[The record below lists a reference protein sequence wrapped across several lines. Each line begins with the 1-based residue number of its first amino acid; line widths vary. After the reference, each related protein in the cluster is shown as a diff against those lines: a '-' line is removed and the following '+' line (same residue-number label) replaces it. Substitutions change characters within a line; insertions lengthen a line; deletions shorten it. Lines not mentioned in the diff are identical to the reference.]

1 MDWLKKLNSKNPKD
15 WEEAA
20 KWIEK
25 NKNEK
30 IISDENESEEIKTM
44 PQRKI
49 TEPTPK
55 IIPRKTILQNT
66 IELKPKNTKTPKK
79 QVKLKETINNTEQTK
94 YKFSHSDI
102 YDIKKKIKNLNFD
115 SSFDLYNLLSAYNI
129 LNDQN
134 TRDLTIQKSLKS
146 TIQILDHQIM
156 TAKKV
161 KNIFNGRAIL
171 ADEVGLGKT
180 IEAGILLKEYFTT
193 GMVKNALILTPPSL
207 RLQWQQEL
215 KTKFNLDFITNKD
228 DDRFQDFDEHDMLIA
243 SLASASQEKNA
254 ELLKSID
261 WDIVIVDE
269 AHRLKN
275 SKTLAHKFVSE
286 LDKKFIFLL
295 SATPVQNSIQEL
307 YNMIEIVKIGHL
319 GTWKDFATKY
329 TTDKKA
335 RIINPK
341 NKNELEELLQ
351 QVVIRTTRDEV
362 RKYLKFTDRIPK
374 THMLKPTKEE
384 SLLYETATDF
394 VRELWRNE
402 KGGKNFVLPLMIL
415 QRQISSSTKSLKS
428 ALEKKTTQFSKSNL
442 DIKKIQNMMAQIH
455 KDTKMMELEKIIK
468 KNSKTKYLIFTEFR
482 DTQNYIYDTLS
493 DRGLTI
499 EKFNGSMS
507 TRERDIAVKKFK
519 NETNILV
526 STEAGGEGQNFQ
538 FCSNIINYD
547 LPWNPMR
554 IEQRV
559 GRVHRIGQKNNVHIH
574 NLIISGTIEEYIL
587 KMLFEKINLF
597 KMTIGDLDLLFED
610 EGFDSLPR
618 DAFESYMNATSQKE
632 IKNKF
637 SALGDKWSHEKKK
650 LNDTINEFD
659 EEVFANFDHNLSSL
673 RD

>member
-1 MDWLKKLNSKNPKD
+1 MDWLKKLKSEDPKD
-15 WEEAA
+15 WEEAV
-20 KWIEK
+20 KWLE
-25 NKNEK
+25 NNDEK
-30 IISDENESEEIKTM
+30 IAKSKSQTIPKTI
-44 PQRKI
+44 PKIKI
-49 TEPTPK
+49 TDSPVK
-55 IIPRKTILQNT
+55 IKKTR
-66 IELKPKNTKTPKK
+66 
-79 QVKLKETINNTEQTK
+79 VV
-94 YKFSHSDI
+94 
-102 YDIKKKIKNLNFD
+102 KKKIVNQPTVIQPNLKKNIVNTKKTKYLFTQSDEYKIKNKIKNSQFD
-115 SSFDLYNLLSAYNI
+115 SSNDLRNLLSAYNI
-129 LNDQN
+129 LNTQN

-193 GMVKNALILTPPSL
+193 GMIKNALILTPPSL

-228 DDRFQDFDEHDMLIA
+228 DTRFQGFNQHDMLIA
-243 SLASASQEKNA
+243 SLASASQEENA
-254 ELLKSID
+254 KLLKSID

-275 SKTLAHKFVSE
+275 SKTLAHKFVNE

-307 YNMIEIVKIGHL
+307 YNMIEIVKMGHL
-319 GTWKDFATKY
+319 GTWKNFASKY

-335 RIINPK
+335 RIINPD

-374 THMLKPTKEE
+374 THMLKPSKEE
-384 SLLYETATDF
+384 SIIYETATDF
-394 VRELWRNE
+394 VRELWRHE

-415 QRQISSSTKSLKS
+415 QRQISSSTESLKS
-428 ALEKKTTQFSKSNL
+428 ALEKKSQQFPKNST
-442 DIKKIQNMMAQIH
+442 DIEKIQNMINQIQ
-455 KDTKMMELEKIIK
+455 KDTKMIELEKIIK
-468 KNSKTKYLIFTEFR
+468 KDSKSKYLIFTEFR
-482 DTQNYIYDTLS
+482 DTQDYIYETLTS
-493 DRGLTI
+493 KELVV

-507 TRERDIAVKKFK
+507 TKERDVAVKKFK
-519 NETNILV
+519 QDSNILV

-559 GRVHRIGQKNNVHIH
+559 GRVHRIGQKNDVHIH

-610 EGFDSLPR
+610 EGFDNLPR
-618 DAFESYMNATSQKE
+618 EAFESYMSATSKKE
-632 IKNKF
+632 TKNKF

-650 LNDTINEFD
+650 INDTINEFD
-659 EEVFANFDHNLSSL
+659 DEVFANFDHNLSAL

>member
-15 WEEAA
+15 WEKAA
-20 KWIEK
+20 RWFE
-25 NKNEK
+25 NNDEK
-30 IISDENESEEIKTM
+30 IVKPESEI
-44 PQRKI
+44 I
-49 TEPTPK
+49 PK
-55 IIPRKTILQNT
+55 IIPKTIPKIKITNSPVKT
-66 IELKPKNTKTPKK
+66 KKPRAIKK
-79 QVKLKETINNTEQTK
+79 IIVNQPTINQPNLKKITVETKKTK
-94 YKFSHSDI
+94 YLFTQSDE
-102 YDIKKKIKNLNFD
+102 YKIKYKIKYSQFD
-115 SSFDLYNLLSAYNI
+115 SSNDLRNLLSAYDI
-129 LNDQN
+129 LNTQN

-161 KNIFNGRAIL
+161 KNVFNGRAIL

-193 GMVKNALILTPPSL
+193 GMIKNALILTPPSL

-228 DDRFQDFDEHDMLIA
+228 DDRFQGFTDHDMLIA

-275 SKTLAHKFVSE
+275 SKTLAHKFVNE

-307 YNMIEIVKIGHL
+307 YNMVEIVKMGHL
-319 GTWKDFATKY
+319 GTWKNFAAKY

-335 RIINPK
+335 RIINPD
-341 NKNELEELLQ
+341 NKTELGELLQ

-362 RKYLKFTDRIPK
+362 RKYLKFTNRIPK
-374 THMLKPTKEE
+374 THMLKPSKEE
-384 SLLYETATDF
+384 SILYETATAF
-394 VRELWRNE
+394 VRELWQNE

-415 QRQISSSTKSLKS
+415 QRQISSSTESLKS
-428 ALEKKTTQFSKSNL
+428 ALEKKTKQFSKFNI
-442 DIKKIQNMMAQIH
+442 DIKKIQNMMNQIQ
-455 KDTKMMELEKIIK
+455 KDTKMIELEKIIK
-468 KNSKTKYLIFTEFR
+468 KDLKTKYLIFTEFL

-493 DRGLTI
+493 DKGLSI

-507 TRERDIAVKKFK
+507 TKERDVAVRKFK

-559 GRVHRIGQKNNVHIH
+559 GRVHRIGQKNDVHIH

-587 KMLFEKINLF
+587 KMIFEKINLF

-610 EGFDSLPR
+610 EGFDNLPR
-618 DAFESYMNATSQKE
+618 EAFESYMSATSKKE
-632 IKNKF
+632 TKNKF

-650 LNDTINEFD
+650 INDTINEFD
-659 EEVFANFDHNLSSL
+659 DEVFANFDHNLSSL